1 MSDLDNLQRRSL
13 STLMVGQALATGAQV
28 SMAATVG
35 LLSASILGSDRLAG
49 LPTAIGTL
57 GTALLASPLA
67 IRASRKGRRP
77 ALWTGYLLGGVGGM
91 LAAFAGQVGNL
102 GFLLLGMVLFG
113 GGQAASLQTRFAATD
128 LAAPDRRARAI
139 ALVVWVGA
147 IGGVLGPVLTPFLER
162 SGRSLALGPW
172 VAPILGSGL
181 LFFAAAGW
189 SALRL
194 RPDPLL
200 VRGERS
206 GVIDPVRR
214 DRRQMRTAIA
224 AVRTSPRAQLALG
237 MVTLSQ
243 AAMVAVMTMTPL
255 HMRDH
260 GQADLAG
267 LVIAA
272 HVFGMFGLAP
282 LVGRYA
288 DRRGNLQAGRDGGV
302 ILAVGIVLSVVA
314 GYQPVLIFVGLFLLG
329 LGWNFGLIAG
339 SALLVDS
346 VGDEARVGAQGLT
359 DTLLSVLGAGAAVL
373 SGLVKQGLGF
383 HWLANLATAGA
394 MIIVVWAVM
403 EHRRALSEAM
413 KPA

>member
-35 LLSASILGSDRLAG
+35 LLSASILGNDRLAG

-77 ALWTGYLLGGVGGM
+77 ALWAGYLLGGVGGM
-91 LAAFAGQVGNL
+91 VAAFAGQIGNL

-128 LAAPDRRARAI
+128 LAEPDRRARAI

-194 RPDPLL
+194 RPDPLV

-206 GVIDPVRR
+206 GVTGPVRR

-302 ILAVGIVLSVVA
+302 ILATGIILSVVA
-314 GYQPVLIFVGLFLLG
+314 GYQPVLIFGGLFLLG

-403 EHRRALSEAM
+403 EHRRALGEAM